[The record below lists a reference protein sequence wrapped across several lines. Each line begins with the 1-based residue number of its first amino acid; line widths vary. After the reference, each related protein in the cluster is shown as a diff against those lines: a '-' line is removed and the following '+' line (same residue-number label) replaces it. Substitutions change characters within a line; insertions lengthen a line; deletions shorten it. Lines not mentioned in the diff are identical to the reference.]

1 MSNNRHNRV
10 RGPRSALTS
19 FLQEQG
25 ISLQARAQAR
35 ARHEQQLQT
44 NVPEQPSSGS
54 SEDSSAEDP
63 TVSEPSSTDP
73 PEHDLLPETET
84 VTLSASSIRR
94 VRKKSKKSAES
105 DSDSDFQNQ
114 PEPSRSGAKKRMHK
128 GKMFFCRICKARFL
142 RKFADLA
149 HGASN
154 QADADLCPPCQRS
167 VMRGTPRAKPRAKR
181 RQALARRK
189 NVGYE
194 SHDGPLPL
202 VDSCIQIIGKY
213 IHDVETLGDIG
224 DVNMDKICRIISKRR
239 LLTPESL
246 RLFLRPDKLQ
256 LRLYDVTRLAAPQLT
271 QITVFCPYLTELH
284 LDFCGRM
291 DDETLGAV
299 ATRCTQLR
307 SIHLHGPFL
316 VTDEAFAHFFQNR
329 ANKLTTISL
338 SQASRLAQQGIQS
351 LASQAR
357 ELTVLKLMGC
367 EHVDDRCL
375 MLLTDPAV
383 SVLGLIEHLDIS
395 RPGAATTVGGV
406 YNTYTIQ
413 DSTILR
419 MITLFGSR
427 LRVLNLN
434 GCHTLSDRVLHEGI
448 VPHCSR
454 LHSLGLSECTGLT
467 SFGMASFFIRWRD
480 RYPQGAHLTHLD
492 LSRCDTLGDTVVE
505 TVVYHSGHS
514 LENLNM
520 NGLIQLTDAAF
531 VAACGGVTFND
542 LWKRHILRQCLD
554 EARQYVAEVRE
565 EANRPAQRS
574 GTGPVATLEQPD
586 TADPSSPILPE
597 PPTIDVVIEDTLKT
611 YQEMAT
617 RASLD
622 EEQLR
627 EEQQREDA
635 ELFINNNTTENQP
648 DDPFDHAKLNLT
660 CRKLSTVDLSW
671 CRAVN
676 DDTLTHMLS
685 YCPQLQYIALWG
697 CNHVTD
703 CAPRRPGL
711 RYVGRECDTN

>member
-1 MSNNRHNRV
+1 MSNNRRNRV
-10 RGPRSALTS
+10 RGPHSALTS

-25 ISLQARAQAR
+25 ISLEARALAR

-44 NVPEQPSSGS
+44 NRPEQPL
-54 SEDSSAEDP
+54 SESPDGSSAEDS
-63 TVSEPSSTDP
+63 TISEPAATGS
-73 PEHDLLPETET
+73 PERDLGSEVETT
-84 VTLSASSIRR
+84 TPIASSARR
-94 VRKKSKKSAES
+94 VRKKSKKPAES

-114 PEPSRSGAKKRMHK
+114 PGPSRPRPKKRTHK
-128 GKMFFCRICKARFL
+128 GKMIFCRICKARFL

-149 HGASN
+149 RGASS
-154 QADADLCPPCQRS
+154 QADDDICPPCKRS
-167 VMRGTPRAKPRAKR
+167 AMKGIPQAKPRAKR
-181 RQALARRK
+181 RQALTRRK

-202 VDSCIQIIGKY
+202 VDSCIQIISKY

-246 RLFLRPDKLQ
+246 QLFLRPDKLQ
-256 LRLYDVTRLAAPQLT
+256 LRLYDVTRLTAPHLT

-299 ATRCTQLR
+299 ATRCTELR

-316 VTDEAFAHFFQNR
+316 VTDEAFAHFFQHR
-329 ANKLTTISL
+329 ADKLKTISL
-338 SQASRLAQQGIQS
+338 SQASRLAQKGIRS

-357 ELTVLKLMGC
+357 GLTTLKLMGC
-367 EHVDDRCL
+367 EHVDDESL
-375 MLLTDPAV
+375 MLLTEPAV
-383 SVLGLIEHLDIS
+383 SVLELIEHLDIS

-419 MITLFGSR
+419 MITRFGSR
-427 LRVLNLN
+427 LRALNLN

-448 VPHCSR
+448 LPHCSR
-454 LHSLGLSECTGLT
+454 LHSLELSECAGLT
-467 SFGMASFFIRWRD
+467 SFGMASFFILWRD
-480 RYPQGAHLTHLD
+480 RYPQGAHLNRLD
-492 LSRCDTLGDTVVE
+492 LSRCDTLDDAVVE

-514 LENLNM
+514 LENLNL
-520 NGLIQLTDAAF
+520 NGLMQLTDAAF
-531 VAACGGVTFND
+531 VALCGGVIFD
-542 LWKRHILRQCLD
+542 DRWKQRIVRQCL
-554 EARQYVAEVRE
+554 EKARQYVDQERVDNQQAPH
-565 EANRPAQRS
+565 N
-574 GTGPVATLEQPD
+574 GPEPVETSEQPD
-586 TADPSSPILPE
+586 TTNPSSPTPPE
-597 PPTIDVVIEDTLKT
+597 PTATEIILGYISKM
-611 YQEMAT
+611 YQEMTAGMSIDQL
-617 RASLD
+617 RD
-622 EEQLR
+622 EEEVR
-627 EEQQREDA
+627 REDA
-635 ELFINNNTTENQP
+635 ELMVNNDTKDNQP
-648 DDPFDHAKLNLT
+648 DDPFDHAKLTLT

-676 DDTLTHMLS
+676 DDTLTHLLS
-685 YCPQLQYIALWG
+685 YCPQLQYVALWG